1 MLIADR
7 NSDATGAEAA
17 LRQIETAYEV
27 LRLAGQEPWSA
38 YFSEQLA
45 KAKAIR
51 DRFKGR

>member
-1 MLIADR
+1 MTRAVAETAVQQI
-7 NSDATGAEAA
+7 EAA
-17 LRQIETAYEV
+17 YEALRSG
-27 LRLAGQEPWSA
+27 GQEQWSA